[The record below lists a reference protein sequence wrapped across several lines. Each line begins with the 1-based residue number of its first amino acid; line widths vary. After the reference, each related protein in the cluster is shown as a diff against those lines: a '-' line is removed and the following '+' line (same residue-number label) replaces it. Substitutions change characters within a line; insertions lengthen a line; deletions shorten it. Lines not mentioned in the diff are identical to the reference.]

1 MHTENIMRNGF
12 SLIELL
18 MVLAMT
24 SILAAISYPNYR
36 DYITRA
42 HRTEGKTAL
51 LDLACRMEDYYSKH
65 QTYQTATI
73 GTGNKTDV
81 LGQSLS
87 ETRQYTLSIARATD
101 ETYLLTA
108 TTRTLTQDVPCPE
121 LTLNH
126 SGAKGPG
133 GGIVPCW

>member
-1 MHTENIMRNGF
+1 MEKILRNGF
-12 SLIELL
+12 SIIELL
-18 MVLAMT
+18 MVLAIT
-24 SILAAISYPNYR
+24 GLLAAMSYPNYHN
-36 DYITRA
+36 YITRA

-51 LDLACRMEDYYSKH
+51 LDLACRMEHYYSKH

-81 LGQSLS
+81 LGESLS
-87 ETRQYTLSIARATD
+87 ETRLYTLSIARATD

-108 TTRTLTQDVPCPE
+108 TTRTLTQDAQCPL

-126 SGAKGPG
+126 SGAKGPR
-133 GGIVPCW
+133 GGIVSCW